1 MHTPTPRPARLAPG
15 EWLNRFLASDPGL
28 TRLRTAAQAVV
39 SVGIALLAEWIY
51 VQIAHPLT
59 VPEGTPGAE
68 AINRA
73 AGVMCMMAG
82 AMVCMISTFVGP
94 MYATTLKAIGALVLL
109 PASLLVGIAIGLGLA
124 PYGTTGLIVMVLI
137 LGASGFLRR
146 FGANGFTIGQGLFMG
161 DFLGMFLGRLTDLSG
176 LGWIAGALAIG
187 CAVAILAYL
196 AMFLPSRSTAV
207 RRLRRSFLRRA
218 DVVAAASVDLL
229 EHPESAA
236 RRKRQ
241 VDQLIRLNE
250 TALMIDA
257 QLAESP
263 RLPLDTTAEELH
275 RLVFGAELSLANAAR
290 FARAMT
296 RLGIPDEGLAL
307 AREPFLAIRRR
318 DPQGTADAGE
328 RVREWIRSSA
338 LSGDAR
344 VVMHRFATS
353 VSDYAEVIQVLA
365 GQRFGRR
372 DRRVDDDFLP
382 AVTLAGGWLPGSSK
396 VSATASEEGSHQRL
410 SARLHP
416 SVRLGIQ
423 MTVAG
428 IIAIVV
434 GAIVSQE
441 RFSWAVIA
449 AFVTFM
455 GANNAAEQV
464 RKGAFR
470 VIGTVIG
477 VVIGALLAHL
487 VGPHPYVAIAVI
499 LAALFVGMY
508 MMRVSYAFFTAALTI
523 LIAQLYVQ
531 LAEYSEQL
539 LGLRLFETIVGSGAA
554 VVTVIFVLPLRT
566 GRVVRVATREL
577 VEALSKLVGPAML
590 RIRDSAYE
598 APLRA
603 AARDLDASFQALAA
617 ATEPKRAVLRVPG
630 SLGGVEQQ
638 WWFAANAAH
647 SYARDLLI
655 DSAHVAVVAGPKAD
669 EIAEAGQVLIASMNE
684 LMRGLGEHSTKRI
697 YTRSASRFESV
708 AKELDDAGTLSAR
721 QLSLRDLQLIDGAL
735 AALATAA
742 GLEVRALDTPEDVP
756 A

>member
-1 MHTPTPRPARLAPG
+1 MHTTASSPARNALG

-39 SVGIALLAEWIY
+39 SVGVALLAEWVY
-51 VQIAHPLT
+51 VRTMHPLG
-59 VPEGTPGAE
+59 VPADAPGAE
-68 AINRA
+68 TINRA

-82 AMVCMISTFVGP
+82 AMVGMISTFIGP
-94 MYATTLKAIGALVLL
+94 MYATARKGIGALILL
-109 PASLLVGIAIGLGLA
+109 AVSLLAGIVIGLGLA
-124 PYGTTGLIVMVLI
+124 PYGTVGLIVMVLV
-137 LGASGFLRR
+137 LGSTGFLRR

-187 CAVAILAYL
+187 CAVAILAYVT
-196 AMFLPSRSTAV
+196 MFLPSRSTAV
-207 RRLRRSFLRRA
+207 KRLRRSFLGRA
-218 DVVAAASVDLL
+218 DVVAAATLDLL
-229 EHPESAA
+229 DHPHSDA

-241 VDQLIRLNE
+241 VGQLIRLNE

-263 RLPLDTTAEELH
+263 RLPTGTTADEVH
-275 RLVFGAELSLANAAR
+275 RLVFSAELSLANAAR
-290 FARAMT
+290 FARALT
-296 RLGIPDEGLAL
+296 RLDVPADGIAL

-318 DPQGTADAGE
+318 DPRGVAAAGE
-328 RVREWIRSSA
+328 RVLEWIRTSSIE
-338 LSGDAR
+338 GDAR

-353 VSDYAEVIQVLA
+353 VGDYAEVIQILKS
-365 GQRFGRR
+365 QRFDRTE
-372 DRRVDDDFLP
+372 RRVDDDFVP

-396 VSATASEEGSHQRL
+396 VSATASEEGSDRRL

-423 MTVAG
+423 MTIAG
-428 IIAIVV
+428 VIAILV
-434 GAIVSQE
+434 GAIVSQD
-441 RFSWAVIA
+441 RFYWAVIA

-455 GANNAAEQV
+455 GANNAAEHV

-487 VGPHPYVAIAVI
+487 VGPHPYVAVAVI

-508 MMRVSYAFFTAALTI
+508 MMRISYAFFTAALTI
-523 LIAQLYVQ
+523 LIAQMYVQ

-539 LGLRLFETIVGSGAA
+539 LGLRLFETVVGAAAA

-577 VEALSKLVGPAML
+577 VEALSQLVGPAML

-603 AARDLDASFQALAA
+603 AARDLDASFQALAS
-617 ATEPKRAVLRVPG
+617 ATEPKRAMLRVPG

-647 SYARDLLI
+647 SYARDLII
-655 DSAHVAVVAGPKAD
+655 DSAHVAVVDGPKAD
-669 EIAEAGQVLIASMNE
+669 DIAEAGQVLIASMNE
-684 LMRGLGEHSTKRI
+684 LRRGLGEHATKRI
-697 YTRSASRFESV
+697 YTRSASLFERV
-708 AKELDDAGTLSAR
+708 AKDLDDAGALTPR
-721 QLSLRDLQLIDGAL
+721 QLSLRDLQLLDGSL

-742 GLEVRALDTPEDVP
+742 GLEVRALDTP
-756 A
+756 